1 MTAPPIMRN
10 CAVLDVACAG
20 CRRTALYPG
29 GLTLISTWV
38 GAHILTVRT
47 KRNVPACAS

>member
-20 CRRTALYPG
+20 CRPALYAG
-29 GLTLISTWV
+29 GLTLILTWV

-47 KRNVPACAS
+47 ERNVPACAS

>member
-10 CAVLDVACAG
+10 WAVLDVACAG

-29 GLTLISTWV
+29 GLTLILTWV

-47 KRNVPACAS
+47 GRDVPACAS